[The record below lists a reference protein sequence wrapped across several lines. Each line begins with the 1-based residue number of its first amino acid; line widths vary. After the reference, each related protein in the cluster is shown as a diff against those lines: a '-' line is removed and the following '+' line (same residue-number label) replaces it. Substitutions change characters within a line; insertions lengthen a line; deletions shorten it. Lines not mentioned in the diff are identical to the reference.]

1 MSLNAASKTFGIP
14 YATLGDKVRGRRP
27 MQPAPK
33 TVLSMEEEKK
43 LVDWLIEV
51 SQRGFGRTKD
61 DLKDMVK
68 TILDDREERT
78 VFKNNRPGK
87 DWMRAFFKR
96 HPEIRERI
104 GQPLGRERAIVTKD
118 ALGEWFQQ
126 MKHYLDTIDPTLL
139 TSPDRIFNADESGFN
154 ICPKTKRIISMTGA
168 KHVYSVTSGTRQQV
182 TMLACSSAMGHF
194 LRDIFIPK
202 LGEKRP
208 VVLFVDGHSSHHSL
222 AISTLC
228 NENGVILYCLKAH
241 ASHLIQPLDQAF
253 FGAIKLAWSEA
264 VRKFQYQTGESVT
277 MCTFARTL
285 KKAWDTT
292 ARPELAYKGFV
303 KSGIYPFNP
312 EVVLNSDKLKPSCS
326 FSSAA
331 PVTLPTSASFG
342 ITALP
347 ACTPTIST
355 SVPSASPA
363 AKSKF
368 PGPEQ
373 RTPTLSAFSNIFEL
387 MK

>member
-1 MSLNAASKTFGIP
+1 
-14 YATLGDKVRGRRP
+14 
-27 MQPAPK
+27 
-33 TVLSMEEEKK
+33 
-43 LVDWLIEV
+43 
-51 SQRGFGRTKD
+51 
-61 DLKDMVK
+61 
-68 TILDDREERT
+68 
-78 VFKNNRPGK
+78 
-87 DWMRAFFKR
+87 MRAFFKR

-154 ICPKTKRIISMTGA
+154 ICPKTKKIISMTGA
-168 KHVYSVTSGTRQQV
+168 KHVYSVTSGKRQQV
-182 TMLACSSAMGHF
+182 TMLACSSAMGQYLPPLLIFPYTRDPRFNALEGFEEAFFQKTPNGWITEVVFLSF

-222 AISTLC
+222 AICTLC

-303 KSGIYPFNP
+303 KQAEAKLQFLQRCSSHSPYLSIFWHHCSSRMYPNN
-312 EVVLNSDKLKPSCS
+312 LNLCS
-326 FSSAA
+326 FCFTSSQ
-331 PVTLPTSASFG
+331 
-342 ITALP
+342 IQ
-347 ACTPTIST
+347 
-355 SVPSASPA
+355 VPWA
-363 AKSKF
+363 
-368 PGPEQ
+368 
-373 RTPTLSAFSNIFEL
+373 RTKNSHSLSILQHF
-387 MK
+387 